1 MILMSYFKNVLK
13 YRRDTTTVL
22 LCSTPSNKDIERISS
37 RRDIRF
43 LVKCKNFTSEQTNVY
58 YVNVSDYS
66 PAALK
71 DINYALYSGKD
82 MEIKKAL
89 LASGIS
95 VVSEIDDID
104 FDNPQTSLERVENFE
119 LAKSLTRL

>member
-1 MILMSYFKNVLK
+1 M
-13 YRRDTTTVL
+13 TVL
-22 LCSTPSNKDIERISS
+22 LCSTPSDKDIEEISNH
-37 RRDIRF
+37 RDVRF
-43 LVKCKNFTSEQTNVY
+43 LVKCKDFTSEQTNVY

-71 DINYALYSGKD
+71 DVNYALYSGGD

-104 FDNPQTSLERVENFE
+104 FDKPQTSLERVENFE